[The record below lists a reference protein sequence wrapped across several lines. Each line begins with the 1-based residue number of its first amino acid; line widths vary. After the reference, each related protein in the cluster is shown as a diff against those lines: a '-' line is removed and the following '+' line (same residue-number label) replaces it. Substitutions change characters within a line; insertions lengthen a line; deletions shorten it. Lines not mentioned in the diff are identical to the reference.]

1 MSMLY
6 SLPMIGRTLAR
17 VGADAAIAEAEE
29 LGYRVCVAVVDAAG
43 HLITFDRMDGAP
55 FQTID
60 IATAKAFSVAGNHTA
75 THEYWHNIADEP
87 WLVAGV
93 QSIQGLSL
101 LGGGIPVRQGDEVI
115 GAVGVSGKSSMA
127 VDQQLA
133 EVAVRAIV
141 GRLAQEAPVER

>member
-1 MSMLY
+1 
-6 SLPMIGRTLAR
+6 MIGQTLAR
-17 VGADAAIAEAEE
+17 VGADAAVAEAGR
-29 LGYRVCVAVVDAAG
+29 LGFRICVAIVDGAG

-60 IATAKAFSVAGNHTA
+60 IAQAKAFSAAGNHTA
-75 THEYWHNIADEP
+75 THDYWHNIADEP

-93 QSIQGLSL
+93 QSIKGLSL
-101 LGGGIPVRQGDEVI
+101 LGGGIPVPQGDEMI

-133 EVAVRAIV
+133 EVAVRAMV
-141 GRLAQEAPVER
+141 SRLADSV